1 MVLVE
6 DPQDDL
12 EVGLSDVSSLG
23 SNDIRCNFE
32 RPVQNVNR
40 RWQGR
45 VRMKARYE
53 ARQAA
58 IRKQVEMF
66 RRDEQERLEREREA
80 ANAPPVRRDDSQSDA
95 GSGFSDVSAEARDPR
110 LLDGPHLDFDDDK
123 AAGVRLLDG
132 PDLDKDRADSDD
144 EIVAEVTAPR
154 IPPTPTRRD
163 SDLSL
168 GGDSDANSDNEDEMQ
183 KVPTII
189 SSNDDSYRVLLQVHA
204 VNQASG
210 SKDCPPRPVVVRLRP
225 DWAPAGAARFV
236 ELVEA
241 GFYDG
246 TRFHRVVNGAL
257 AQFGLPAEPDLYS
270 QWKSRLL
277 QDDAEVKAV
286 GNSRGSL
293 SFAEKGE
300 HARCCQVFLN
310 LGHNQNFN
318 RQGFIPF
325 AEVVQGMDVMDE
337 LCDGY
342 GDIPPKGKGPDPELI
357 KEEGLT
363 YLDSNFPKLSW
374 ILEAKVLSRSGD
386 SDIPSRRPSLKK
398 QGNREA
404 GSPTLEQE
412 KNKKKSS
419 VYFSN
424 ELGKEN
430 DSKDPSSPAGAGFKA
445 AKMIRKTSI

>member
-6 DPQDDL
+6 EEAESDP
-12 EVGLSDVSSLG
+12 EAGLSDVSSLG
-23 SNDIRCNFE
+23 SNDIRCNFK
-32 RPVQNVNR
+32 RPVQNVNL
-40 RWQGR
+40 RWHGR
-45 VRMKARYE
+45 VEMKKRYE
-53 ARQAA
+53 ERQAA
-58 IRKQVEMF
+58 VRKQVEMF
-66 RRDEQERLEREREA
+66 RREEQERLERDREA
-80 ANAPPVRRDDSQSDA
+80 ANAAPVRRDVDTQSDA

-110 LLDGPHLDFDDDK
+110 LSLNGPHLEFDHDK
-123 AAGVRLLDG
+123 AVRLLDG
-132 PDLDKDRADSDD
+132 PDLDIGGADSDD
-144 EIVAEVTAPR
+144 EKVAEVPA

-163 SDLSL
+163 SNLSL
-168 GGDSDANSDNEDEMQ
+168 GSDSAADDEDEMR
-183 KVPTII
+183 KVPTVI
-189 SSNDDSYRVLLQVHA
+189 SSNDDSNRVLLQVQA

-210 SKDCPPRPVVVRLRP
+210 SSDCPPRPVVVRLRP
-225 DWAPAGAARFV
+225 DWAPTGAARFV

-257 AQFGLPAEPDLYS
+257 AQFGLPCEPDLFS

-277 QDDAEVKAV
+277 QDDAEGQAV

-310 LGHNQNFN
+310 LGHNQHLNG
-318 RQGFIPF
+318 QGFIPF

-342 GDIPPKGKGPDPELI
+342 GEIPPKGKGPDPELI

-363 YLDSNFPKLSW
+363 YLDSKFPMLSW

-386 SDIPSRRPSLKK
+386 TDIPSRRPSLKK
-398 QGNREA
+398 QDTREA
-404 GSPTLEQE
+404 GSPKLEE
-412 KNKKKSS
+412 GKKKSKSS

-424 ELGKEN
+424 DPAREN
-430 DSKDPSSPAGAGFKA
+430 DSKDPSSTAGAGFKA